1 MRCRFLRS
9 SPRSRRPCWTSCRSS
24 TIATRAAPWTRTS
37 TCTHTHTRALFLT
50 NDVHFSD
57 RRDPE
62 LCVCVLCRSADCLL
76 LPSFDPETV
85 LQTGKYLLLSARPP
99 SDTEEKRRPVSGT
112 HSARF
117 PCSHTHRDHKDAIL
131 LQKDVHHVPPQP
143 RVALLQSASRS
154 CESGLAK
161 TNKADALFGQLF
173 ITSQA
178 SKLCF

>member
-9 SPRSRRPCWTSCRSS
+9 SPKSRGPCWTSCRSS

-37 TCTHTHTRALFLT
+37 TCTHALFLT

-85 LQTGKYLLLSARPP
+85 LQTGKYLLLSARPLP
-99 SDTEEKRRPVSGT
+99 SDTEEKSRPVSGT
-112 HSARF
+112 HSSRF
-117 PCSHTHRDHKDAIL
+117 PCSHIRRDHKGAIL
-131 LQKDVHHVPPQP
+131 LQKDVHRVPPQP

-161 TNKADALFGQLF
+161 INKADALFGQLF